1 MEKGAEDGPAGPRG
15 VLRRISGLQTKKSR
29 FQLTVPEGISRLES
43 GHFQS
48 GIKSMLKLTKKA
60 DYSLIALRHLALA
73 GDRAASAKEIGD
85 TYHIP
90 LPILSKVL
98 QKLGKSGFLLS
109 VQGTNGGYRLARDP
123 NLISVLEVIRAVDG
137 PVILTSCFTH
147 DRCDQSGS
155 CTVKEPLRK
164 VHESILKL
172 LESISIIA
180 LTKDD
185 PVPDGSGNPPPGSRG
200 QFGPGQILNILP
212 S

>member
-1 MEKGAEDGPAGPRG
+1 
-15 VLRRISGLQTKKSR
+15 
-29 FQLTVPEGISRLES
+29 
-43 GHFQS
+43 
-48 GIKSMLKLTKKA
+48 MLKLTKKA
-60 DYSLIALRHLALA
+60 DYSLIALRHLALPV
-73 GDRAASAKEIGD
+73 GSEQHLRAASAKEIAEA
-85 TYHIP
+85 YHIP

-98 QKLGKSGFLLS
+98 QKLGKAGFLQS
-109 VQGTNGGYRLARDP
+109 VQGTNGGYKIARDP
-123 NLISVLEVIRAVDG
+123 RHISVLEVIRAVDG

-172 LESISIIA
+172 LDSISIEA

-185 PVPDGSGNPPPGSRG
+185 PIPGGGGNPPPGAHNPI
-200 QFGPGQILNILP
+200 PGSGSILHILP

>member
-1 MEKGAEDGPAGPRG
+1 
-15 VLRRISGLQTKKSR
+15 
-29 FQLTVPEGISRLES
+29 
-43 GHFQS
+43 
-48 GIKSMLKLTKKA
+48 MLKLTKKA
-60 DYSLIALRHLALA
+60 DYSLIALRHLAMCEHLSEA
-73 GDRAASAKEIGD
+73 NPNPVAHRSASAKEISE

-98 QKLGKSGFLLS
+98 QKLGKTGFLTS
-109 VQGTNGGYRLARDP
+109 VQGTNGGYKLARDA
-123 NLISVLEVIRAVDG
+123 NQMSVLEVIRAVDG
-137 PVILTSCFTH
+137 PVILTACFTH

-172 LESISIIA
+172 LESISIEA

-185 PVPDGSGNPPPGSRG
+185 PMPEGGGNPPPGARNPI
-200 QFGPGQILNILP
+200 PGSGSILNILP

>member
-1 MEKGAEDGPAGPRG
+1 
-15 VLRRISGLQTKKSR
+15 
-29 FQLTVPEGISRLES
+29 
-43 GHFQS
+43 
-48 GIKSMLKLTKKA
+48 MLKLTKKA

-73 GDRAASAKEIGD
+73 GERAVSAKEIGE

-109 VQGTNGGYRLARDP
+109 VQGTNGGYKLARDP
-123 NLISVLEVIRAVDG
+123 NLISVLEVIRVVDG
-137 PVILTSCFTH
+137 PVILTACFTH
-147 DRCDQSGS
+147 DKCDQSGQ

-164 VHESILKL
+164 VHEGILRL
-172 LESISIIA
+172 LEGITITA

-185 PVPDGSGNPPPGSRG
+185 PLPQGNPPPSAVFGGG
-200 QFGPGQILNILP
+200 QLTQILP